1 MWRFFLFLTLFFYL
15 ISSPFFVYFLSK
27 YFYVNSTKIY
37 DKEGIIVVLG
47 GGIVQYKGNTE
58 IGLHTLKRIL
68 KGYEIYKL
76 TGYPILVT
84 GGVISKGIPESNIM
98 KEVLIQLGVPENKIV
113 VENKARTTKENALFS
128 KEILENYP
136 VIYLVTSYLHMK
148 RSLLIFNK
156 IIDKDIYP
164 VVCDYP
170 LDFRNS
176 FLDYLPR
183 GDALYAFSLMTHEL
197 IGIIKGG

>member
-176 FLDYLPR
+176 FLDYLPS